1 MQLLDYERYI
11 IENNFV
17 ESSKSRYFAAW
28 VQKFLKLNI
37 AERLSNN
44 DKIRQFR
51 DYLDVDESLNDWLR
65 NQGQKAVEIYLNMYL
80 KGITDAPSAKEHPD
94 LVEAAEKMRTAL
106 RLKHYAFRTE
116 KTYIDWV
123 RRYFRY
129 CRDKKYDYKSS
140 ATVKLYLS
148 YLATRQEVAASTQN
162 QAFNSILFLFRN
174 VFEIKLDD
182 ISGTVRAKAKKNL
195 PVVLGIDEV
204 KLLFGQIEGTRR
216 MILEL
221 VYGTGLR
228 VSELTRLRVMNL
240 DFSNGMLIVKDG
252 KGGKD
257 RAVKLPKKL
266 ITPLQEHLVKVK
278 EMHEE
283 DLKIGHGEVYL
294 PPALARKYPNAGVE
308 WKWQYVF
315 PSSNLAV
322 DPRSGKV
329 RRHHILD
336 KSVQTIM
343 RNAVR
348 DAQIPKK
355 ATVHSLRHSF
365 ATHLLMSGV
374 NIREIQEL
382 LGHKNVETTK
392 IYTHVV
398 QDITRTPDS
407 PLDML

>member
-1 MQLLDYERYI
+1 MQLSEYKTYLT
-11 IENNFV
+11 ENNFV
-17 ESSKSRYFAAW
+17 ESSKSGYYAAW

-37 AERLSNN
+37 AENLSNN

-51 DYLDVDESLNDWLR
+51 DYLDVDEMLNDWLR

-80 KGITDAPSAKEHPD
+80 KGIRNTPSAEDHPD
-94 LVEAAEKMRTAL
+94 IAEVAEKMRTTL

-116 KTYIDWV
+116 KTYIGWV

-129 CRDKKYDYKSS
+129 CCDKNYDYKSS
-140 ATVKLYLS
+140 STVKLYLS
-148 YLATRQEVAASTQN
+148 YIATRREVAASTQN

-182 ISGTVRAKAKKNL
+182 ISGTVRAKSKRNL

-204 KLLFGQIEGTRR
+204 KLLFEQVEGTRR

-221 VYGTGLR
+221 IYGTGLR
-228 VSELTRLRVMNL
+228 VSELTHLRVMNF
-240 DFSNGMLIVKDG
+240 DFSNGMLIIKDG

-266 ITPLQEHLVKVK
+266 ITPLKEHLIHVKA
-278 EMHEE
+278 MHEE

-294 PPALARKYPNAGVE
+294 PPALARKYPNAGLE

-315 PSSNLAV
+315 PSVNLAV

-336 KSVQTIM
+336 KSVQVIM

-355 ATVHSLRHSF
+355 ATVHTLRHSF

-382 LGHKNVETTK
+382 LGHKTVETTM

-398 QDITRTPDS
+398 QDIRRTPDS
-407 PLDML
+407 PLDMF